1 MRAAAPAAA
10 AALVILSLVC
20 AGVRGEDV
28 AFTTATLAVALSKDG
43 SSKTTAQASYPAA
56 ASGVLKATQEH
67 DVSVTFKLSGSA
79 KAASLD
85 QVMAVLEGAHSDYA
99 VSARASGDGSEFVA
113 QFPLAKAWDSLV
125 SGQYDVV
132 LYVSDDSLKE
142 AKKWAVGSV
151 TIELDVKPKGMPP
164 PIFQYNL
171 LHDSDVA
178 TSLMPEIHHQFR
190 APDRRAPNIVAFA
203 FTGGVCV
210 IFAVYALSVLVI
222 SGNGLARAVTSPSS
236 LLFALNLAALLGLY
250 VWYWLGKAANG
261 PTMNELWVFALP
273 VALALVFTARNA
285 VSHHLVR
292 GVDSL
297 KSE

>member
-1 MRAAAPAAA
+1 MRAA
-10 AALVILSLVC
+10 VILSFVC
-20 AGVRGEDV
+20 AAGVLGQDV
-28 AFTTATLAVALSKDG
+28 AFTTATLAVAAAKDG
-43 SSKTTAQASYPAA
+43 ASKTTAQATYPAA

-67 DVSVTFKLSGSA
+67 DVTVAFKLSGSA

-85 QVMAVLEGAHSDYA
+85 QVMAVLQGAQSDYA
-99 VSARASGDGSEFVA
+99 VLARASGEGGDFVA

-132 LYVSDDSLKE
+132 LYVSDDQVKE
-142 AKKWAVGSV
+142 AKKWVVGSV
-151 TIELDVKPKGMPP
+151 ALAFDPKPKGMPP